1 MTWAGLEAQFTAEER
16 AVLAAATVEDV
27 MVPAGTLSTSVPEA
41 LRAKFMAAVIS
52 RMDKNPSLD
61 GLNIY
66 TDPEAPK

>member
-1 MTWAGLEAQFTAEER
+1 MTWAGLETQFTAEER

-27 MVPAGTLSTSVPEA
+27 MAPAGTLSTSVPEA
-41 LRAKFMAAVIS
+41 LRSKFMAAVIS
-52 RMDKNPSLD
+52 GMDKNPSLD

>member
-1 MTWAGLEAQFTAEER
+1 VTWAGLEAQFTDAER
-16 AVLAAATVEDV
+16 AVLTSATVEDI
-27 MVPAGTLSTSVPEA
+27 MAPAGTLGISVPEA

-66 TDPEAPK
+66 TDPEAPR